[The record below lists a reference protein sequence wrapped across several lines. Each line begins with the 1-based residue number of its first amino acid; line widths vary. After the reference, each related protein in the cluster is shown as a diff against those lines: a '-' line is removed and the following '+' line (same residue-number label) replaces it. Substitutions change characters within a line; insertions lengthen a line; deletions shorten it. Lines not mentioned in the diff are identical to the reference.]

1 MELRPEVQRSLAS
14 HTLNTLVIVALTHS
28 ASPSPS
34 TPRPLPGTEPRV
46 PQPGLLLPGAQRFEW
61 WLLCCYIKT
70 DPGKSLLLHILSRC
84 PVKKGADV
92 EVMRDGCSA
101 KISEQ
106 RRVPVAA
113 IPQRLLASSG
123 AQCRAPATR
132 PCAQPGGL
140 ELGSS

>member
-14 HTLNTLVIVALTHS
+14 HTLNTLVIVTLTHS
-28 ASPSPS
+28 ASRSPS
-34 TPRPLPGTEPRV
+34 TPRPLPGTEPHV

-92 EVMRDGCSA
+92 EVMKDGCSA
-101 KISEQ
+101 KISGAAACAGGGHPAEAAGFL
-106 RRVPVAA
+106 RGTVPC
-113 IPQRLLASSG
+113 SG
-123 AQCRAPATR
+123 HTALCTTTTAQLP
-132 PCAQPGGL
+132 
-140 ELGSS
+140 